1 MYQYLN
7 QKIFNSL
14 INRKFFLKKNKKKIF
29 SVRKFAGATVN
40 RAYTFYTKEPETVD
54 WIDKFNNGSNFIDI
68 GANIGI
74 YSLYAAS
81 KKNNVISLE
90 PESLNFFL
98 LNLNIKDNEFEKYIK
113 AYPICAGE
121 KIEIN
126 SLNLS
131 SFKFGGSGHSFGNTI
146 GSDMKEF
153 NSIYAQGSISCDLD
167 TLTSTLKFKPNYIK
181 IDVDGNEHFVIKGMK
196 NLLNDKD
203 LFSILV
209 EINNNNINHLEIL
222 DIIKNHGF
230 KQVLKAGQEDDP
242 TNNFIFNR

>member
-81 KKNNVISLE
+81 KKIMSLV
-90 PESLNFFL
+90 
-98 LNLNIKDNEFEKYIK
+98 LNLK
-113 AYPICAGE
+113 
-121 KIEIN
+121 
-126 SLNLS
+126 
-131 SFKFGGSGHSFGNTI
+131 
-146 GSDMKEF
+146 
-153 NSIYAQGSISCDLD
+153 
-167 TLTSTLKFKPNYIK
+167 
-181 IDVDGNEHFVIKGMK
+181 V
-196 NLLNDKD
+196 
-203 LFSILV
+203 
-209 EINNNNINHLEIL
+209 
-222 DIIKNHGF
+222 
-230 KQVLKAGQEDDP
+230 
-242 TNNFIFNR
+242 

>member
-1 MYQYLN
+1 
-7 QKIFNSL
+7 
-14 INRKFFLKKNKKKIF
+14 
-29 SVRKFAGATVN
+29 
-40 RAYTFYTKEPETVD
+40 
-54 WIDKFNNGSNFIDI
+54 
-68 GANIGI
+68 
-74 YSLYAAS
+74 
-81 KKNNVISLE
+81 
-90 PESLNFFL
+90 
-98 LNLNIKDNEFEKYIK
+98 
-113 AYPICAGE
+113 
-121 KIEIN
+121 
-126 SLNLS
+126 
-131 SFKFGGSGHSFGNTI
+131 
-146 GSDMKEF
+146 MKEF